1 MKTWDGIIVGA
12 GIIGLTLAWE
22 LRRRGMKVLIVERGE
37 PGREA
42 SWAAGGMLAD
52 CTLETPQALQTLAT
66 ASARMY
72 PEFARAVEEASGMK
86 VDLRQQGTILFP
98 EDDAVVQQPEFA
110 GRLLDPNAMTDLE
123 PNLAAGN
130 RTALYLAEGSVDP
143 RALTAAVAEAALRA
157 GVDFR
162 CGETV
167 TGLDEDGTRE
177 GIRDGSGIGAVTGV
191 TTTTGKYAAPVVV
204 NCAGAWAGQ
213 IGGGQAPTHPVKG
226 QMLCLLT
233 TPANGLAH
241 VVRTPDV
248 YLIPRSNGRLL
259 IGATTEDAGF
269 DKQIVPKTLER
280 LHRAALAMAPRLQKY
295 PLVESWAGLRP
306 GTRDGLPLL
315 GGGGSKGYYVATGH
329 YRDGILLAPITA
341 RLMAWLICGEDCEHD
356 LSAFSPLRFAEGARL

>member
-1 MKTWDGIIVGA
+1 MCFYNQGVKTWDGIVVGA
-12 GIIGLTLAWE
+12 GIIGLTLASE
-22 LRRRGMKVLIVERGE
+22 LQRRGMRVLIVERGE

-52 CTLETPQALQTLAT
+52 CALETPQALQTLAT

-72 PEFARAVEEASGMK
+72 PGFARAVEEASGMT

-98 EDDAVVQQPEFA
+98 EDGTVLQQPEFA
-110 GRLLDPNAMTDLE
+110 GRVLHSSAVIALE

-130 RTALYLAEGSVDP
+130 RKAVYLAEGSVDP
-143 RALTAAVAEAALRA
+143 RALTAAAAEAARRA

-162 CGETV
+162 RGETV
-167 TGLDEDGTRE
+167 TGLDPGD
-177 GIRDGSGIGAVTGV
+177 GAVTGV
-191 TTTTGKYAAPVVV
+191 TTTAGTYAAPVVV

-213 IGGGQAPTHPVKG
+213 IRGGQAPTHPVKG

-241 VVRTPDV
+241 VVRTPEA

-259 IGATTEDAGF
+259 IGATLEDAGF
-269 DKQIVPKTLER
+269 DKQMVPKTLER
-280 LHRAALAMAPRLQKY
+280 LHRAALTLAPRLQEC
-295 PLVESWAGLRP
+295 PVVESWAGLRP

-315 GGGGSKGYYVATGH
+315 GAGGRKGYYIATGH
-329 YRDGILLAPITA
+329 YRDGILLAPVTA
-341 RLMAWLICGEDCEHD
+341 RLMARLICGEDCEHD
-356 LSAFSPLRFAEGARL
+356 LGAFSPMRFGEGAKL